1 MIDAVP
7 KQIKKIIIKYIE
19 KLSVLIG
26 SVSIEK

>member
-19 KLSVLIG
+19 KLSV
-26 SVSIEK
+26 

>member
-26 SVSIEK
+26 GVNSS